1 MVSFEKFKPV
11 DGVPI
16 YQQILTYIKRGAV
29 AGTVTEGD
37 ELPSRRVLSALLG
50 INPNTVQKAFSLL
63 EDEGLI
69 TSRAGAK
76 SCITLDAKKREQ
88 LRVDLLTDD
97 VRRIV
102 TALKT
107 TGVTRE
113 EALKLVDQ
121 YWDYE

>member
-1 MVSFEKFKPV
+1 M
-11 DGVPI
+11 
-16 YQQILTYIKRGAV
+16 
-29 AGTVTEGD
+29 
-37 ELPSRRVLSALLG
+37 
-50 INPNTVQKAFSLL
+50 
-63 EDEGLI
+63 I